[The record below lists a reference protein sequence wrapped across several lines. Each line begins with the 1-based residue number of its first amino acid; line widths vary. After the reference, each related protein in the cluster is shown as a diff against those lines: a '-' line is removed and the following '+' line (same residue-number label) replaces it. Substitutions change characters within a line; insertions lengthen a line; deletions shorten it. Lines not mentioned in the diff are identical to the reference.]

1 MSDVSARIN
10 ERVQKAAQAEM
21 VHRAEFGASLTWIT
35 LVGAKSKVLV
45 KKDEAYIPGATV
57 DSFVVASKKLL
68 LGEKFKAVVL
78 GVLKVYA
85 EMTTPAVQ
93 GEIARTVGY
102 WHPNDAEQVPLEGNF
117 SRPLPN
123 GNHLEVQHWAML
135 YLPDHPELEGVVLTF
150 KGAGNQYA
158 RKLQKLLK
166 EQSTISPELIVEFS
180 AEQVENK
187 KYNTYFSYPV
197 AKVVGNA
204 FTFDEKGIKPVKN
217 GLSAEAVEEICT
229 RYADL
234 YDAYDKG
241 AMLSKHV
248 YDGPKEIGAPET
260 KAIADRTEVK
270 AELVE
275 DDGQTIPF

>member
-1 MSDVSARIN
+1 MSDALSRIN

-68 LGEKFKAVVL
+68 LGDKFKAVVL

-85 EMTTPAVQ
+85 EMTTPVVRE
-93 GEIARTVGY
+93 EIAKTVGY
-102 WHPNDAEQVPLEGNF
+102 WHPSDAEQVPLEGNF

-197 AKVVGNA
+197 AEVAGKA
-204 FTFDEKGIKPVKN
+204 FDFDGGIKAVKG
-217 GLSAEAVEEICT
+217 GLSAEVVEEICT

-234 YDAYDKG
+234 YDAYDHG
-241 AMLSKHV
+241 VMLAKHT
-248 YDGPKEIGAPET
+248 YDGPKEIGAPEQ
-260 KAIADRTEVK
+260 KAIADNRAEVK
-270 AELVE
+270 AEIVE
-275 DDGQTIPF
+275 DDGGTIPF

>member
-1 MSDVSARIN
+1 MNGKLNEVIQRVSAT
-10 ERVQKAAQAEM
+10 EAA
-21 VHRAEFGASLTWIT
+21 HRASEGSSLTWIT
-35 LVGAKSKVLV
+35 LIGAGSKVLV
-45 KKDEAYIPGATV
+45 EKDASYIEGAV
-57 DSFVVASKKLL
+57 PNSFVITSKKIL
-68 LGEKFKAVVL
+68 LGKKFKATVL
-78 GVLKVYA
+78 GIFKVYA
-85 EMTTPAVQ
+85 EMTVPQ
-93 GEIARTVGY
+93 GQGDMAKTVGY
-102 WHPNDAEQVPLEGNF
+102 WHPSDTEQVPLEGNF
-117 SRPLPN
+117 KRPLPN
-123 GNHLEVQHWAML
+123 GNNLEVQHWALL

-197 AKVVGNA
+197 AEVVGKA
-204 FTFDEKGIKPVKN
+204 FDFDGGIKAVKG
-217 GLSAEAVEEICT
+217 GLSAEVVEEICT

>member
-1 MSDVSARIN
+1 MSDALARIN

-68 LGEKFKAVVL
+68 LGDKFKAVVL

-85 EMTTPAVQ
+85 EMTTPVVRE
-93 GEIARTVGY
+93 EIAKTVGY

-197 AKVVGNA
+197 AEVVGKA
-204 FTFDEKGIKPVKN
+204 FDFDGGIKAVKG
-217 GLSAEAVEEICT
+217 GLSAEVVEEICT

-248 YDGPKEIGAPET
+248 YDGPKEIGAAET
-260 KAIADRTEVK
+260 KAIADRTEIK

-275 DDGQTIPF
+275 DDG

>member
-1 MSDVSARIN
+1 MSDALARIN

-68 LGEKFKAVVL
+68 LGDKFKAVVL

-85 EMTTPAVQ
+85 EMTTPVVRE
-93 GEIARTVGY
+93 EIAKTVGY

-197 AKVVGNA
+197 AEVVGKA
-204 FTFDEKGIKPVKN
+204 FDFDGGIKAVKG
-217 GLSAEAVEEICT
+217 GLSAEVVEEICT

>member
-1 MSDVSARIN
+1 MSDALARIN

-85 EMTTPAVQ
+85 EMTTPVVP
-93 GEIARTVGY
+93 GEIAKTVGY

-197 AKVVGNA
+197 AEVAGKA
-204 FTFDEKGIKPVKN
+204 FDFDGGIKAVKG
-217 GLSAEAVEEICT
+217 GLSAEVVEEICT

>member
-1 MSDVSARIN
+1 MSDALARIN

-57 DSFVVASKKLL
+57 DSFVIASKKLL
-68 LGEKFKAVVL
+68 LGDKFKAVVL

-85 EMTTPAVQ
+85 EMTTPVVRE
-93 GEIARTVGY
+93 EIAKTVGY

-197 AKVVGNA
+197 AEVVGKA
-204 FTFDEKGIKPVKN
+204 FDFDGGIKAVKG
-217 GLSAEAVEEICT
+217 GLSAEVVEEICT

-260 KAIADRTEVK
+260 KAVADRTEVK

>member
-1 MSDVSARIN
+1 MSDALARIN

-45 KKDEAYIPGATV
+45 KKDEAHIPGATV

-85 EMTTPAVQ
+85 EMTTPVVP
-93 GEIARTVGY
+93 GEIAKTVGY

-197 AKVVGNA
+197 AEVVGKA
-204 FTFDEKGIKPVKN
+204 FDFDGGIKAVKG
-217 GLSAEAVEEICT
+217 GLSAEVVEEICT